1 MNAEFLQAV
10 DERSASARASGDLLP
25 IQAEET
31 VLEDAGLRFIVR
43 WVSSLAVKDAAKVT
57 LPGGPRDPDFNPF
70 LAPEPALTVGPVGE
84 HHVAILNKFPVCD
97 RHLVL
102 ARRTFEEQLI
112 PLAPIDFA
120 ALARVMGEYG
130 GLGFYNGGAPAGA
143 RRGRASA
150 TSTSSGFRRRR
161 AMRRCG
167 CWRTGCRRRSPS
179 TVSRAIRRYRCSTA
193 SVMQHCFVRVRN
205 ATGTSVEVAAHSM
218 HTAFG
223 LACRGLALT
232 PDVNGLLPSF
242 NLLTGDGWL
251 MLVPRSREHFDEV
264 SINALSYGGTLYVR
278 RPEQVEA
285 IRATGPLRVLAA
297 VGC

>member
-1 MNAEFLQAV
+1 MNADFLSAV
-10 DERSASARASGDLLP
+10 DERSASARASGALLP
-25 IQAEET
+25 MQAEQT
-31 VLEDAGLRFIVR
+31 VIEDAGLSFIVR

-57 LPGGPRDPDFNPF
+57 LPGGPRDPNFNPF
-70 LAPEPALTVGPVGE
+70 LAPDPALTVGPVGD

-112 PLAPIDFA
+112 PLALIDFA

-143 RRGRASA
+143 SQRHKHVQWIPNAVGNAS
-150 TSTSSGFRRRR
+150 
-161 AMRRCG
+161 MRLLAAGLPDDLAEQGIARHPG
-167 CWRTGCRRRSPS
+167 LP
-179 TVSRAIRRYRCSTA
+179 
-193 SVMQHCFVRVRN
+193 MKHCCVRVSN
-205 ATGTSVEVAAHSM
+205 TIGTPIGVAAQSM
-218 HTAFG
+218 HAAFV
-223 LACRGLALT
+223 LACAELGLE
-232 PDVNGLLPSF
+232 PDENGLLPSF
-242 NLLTGDGWL
+242 NLLAGEGWL
-251 MLVPRSREHFDEV
+251 MLVPRSREHFDDV

-297 VGC
+297 VGY

>member
-1 MNAEFLQAV
+1 MSGDFLQAV
-10 DERSASARASGDLLP
+10 DERSAGARASGDLLP

-31 VLEDAGLRFIVR
+31 VLEEAGLRFIVR
-43 WVSSLAVKDAAKVT
+43 WVSSLAVKDAAKDAAKDPAKVM

-70 LAPEPALTVGPVGE
+70 LSPDPALTVGPVGD

-102 ARRTFEEQLI
+102 ARRSFEEQLI
-112 PLAPIDFA
+112 PLALIDFA
-120 ALARVMGEYG
+120 ALAQVMGEYG

-143 RRGRASA
+143 SQRHKHVQWIPAADGNA
-150 TSTSSGFRRRR
+150 TMQLLAAGLPGDVPEQ
-161 AMRRCG
+161 AVAQH
-167 CWRTGCRRRSPS
+167 P
-179 TVSRAIRRYRCSTA
+179 ALK
-193 SVMQHCFVRVRN
+193 MQHCCVRVN
-205 ATGTSVEVAAHSM
+205 NLPGTPLEVAARSM
-218 HTAFG
+218 HAAFMRACDALG
-223 LACRGLALT
+223 LSPNPA
-232 PDVNGLLPSF
+232 GLLPSF

-251 MLVPRSREHFDEV
+251 MLVPRSREHFEEV

-285 IRATGPLRVLAA
+285 IRAAGPLQVLAA

>member
-1 MNAEFLQAV
+1 MDADFLNAV
-10 DERSASARASGDLLP
+10 DERSAGARASGDLLP

-31 VLEDAGLRFIVR
+31 VIEDAGLRFIVR

-57 LPGGPRDPDFNPF
+57 LPGGPRDPNFNPF

-112 PLAPIDFA
+112 PLALIDFN
-120 ALARVMGEYG
+120 ALALVMGEYG

-143 RRGRASA
+143 SQRHKHVQWIPTAEGNAS
-150 TSTSSGFRRRR
+150 
-161 AMRRCG
+161 MRLLAAG
-167 CWRTGCRRRSPS
+167 LPGD
-179 TVSRAIRRYRCSTA
+179 TA
-193 SVMQHCFVRVRN
+193 EQGLVRHPALSMKHCCVRVSN
-205 ATGTSVEVAAHSM
+205 AKGTPVELAAQGM
-218 HTAFG
+218 HAAFKRACSELG
-223 LACRGLALT
+223 LGT
-232 PDVNGLLPSF
+232 DESGLLPSF
-242 NLLTGDGWL
+242 NLLAGDGWL
-251 MLVPRSREHFDEV
+251 MVVPRSREHFDEV

-297 VGC
+297 VGR

>member
-1 MNAEFLQAV
+1 MNADFLQAV

-143 RRGRASA
+143 SQRHKHVQWIPAAAGNASLRLLANGLPA
-150 TSTSSGFRRRR
+150 TLAEHGLARHP
-161 AMRRCG
+161 AL
-167 CWRTGCRRRSPS
+167 
-179 TVSRAIRRYRCSTA
+179 A
-193 SVMQHCFVRVRN
+193 MQHCFVRVRN
-205 ATGTSVEVAAHSM
+205 ATGTPVEVAAHSM
-218 HTAFG
+218 HAAFG
-223 LACRGLALT
+223 LACRSLALT

>member
-1 MNAEFLQAV
+1 MGADFLNAV
-10 DERSASARASGDLLP
+10 DERSASARATGALLP

-31 VLEDAGLRFIVR
+31 VLEDAGLGFIVR

-57 LPGGPRDPDFNPF
+57 LPGGPRDPNFNPF

-112 PLAPIDFA
+112 PLALIDFK
-120 ALARVMGEYG
+120 ALAIVMGEYG

-143 RRGRASA
+143 SQRHKHVQWIPSAPGNASLRLLA
-150 TSTSSGFRRRR
+150 DGLPGDIGEQGVARHPGLP
-161 AMRRCG
+161 MK
-167 CWRTGCRRRSPS
+167 
-179 TVSRAIRRYRCSTA
+179 
-193 SVMQHCFVRVRN
+193 HCFVRVSN
-205 ATGTSVEVAAHSM
+205 AMGTPVDVAAHSM
-218 HTAFG
+218 LSGFR
-223 LACRGLALT
+223 LACDQLALAT
-232 PDVNGLLPSF
+232 DEHGLLPSF
-242 NLLTGDGWL
+242 NLLAGDGWL
-251 MLVPRSREHFDEV
+251 MLVPRSREHFEEV

-285 IRATGPLRVLAA
+285 IRATGPLRVLAS

>member
-1 MNAEFLQAV
+1 MGADFLNVV
-10 DERSASARASGDLLP
+10 DARSASARASGDLLP

-57 LPGGPRDPDFNPF
+57 LPGGPRDPNFNPF
-70 LAPEPALTVGPVGE
+70 LAPEPALTVGPVGD

-102 ARRTFEEQLI
+102 ARRMFEEQLI
-112 PLAPIDFA
+112 PIALIDFA

-143 RRGRASA
+143 SQRHKHVQWIPTAEGNAS
-150 TSTSSGFRRRR
+150 
-161 AMRRCG
+161 MRLLAAGLPDDLAEQGVARH
-167 CWRTGCRRRSPS
+167 P
-179 TVSRAIRRYRCSTA
+179 ALA
-193 SVMQHCFVRVRN
+193 MQHCFVRVSN
-205 ATGTSVEVAAHSM
+205 AIGTPIETAAHSM
-218 HTAFG
+218 HAGFS
-223 LACRGLALT
+223 LACRELGLE
-232 PDVNGLLPSF
+232 PDGNGLLPSF
-242 NLLTGDGWL
+242 NLLAGDGWL
-251 MLVPRSREHFDEV
+251 LLVPRSREHFDEV

>member
-1 MNAEFLQAV
+1 MGADLLNAV
-10 DERSASARASGDLLP
+10 DERSASARASGALLP

-31 VLEDAGLRFIVR
+31 ILEDAGLRFIVR

-57 LPGGPRDPDFNPF
+57 LPGGPRDPNFNPF
-70 LAPEPALTVGPVGE
+70 LAPEPALTVGPVGD

-112 PLAPIDFA
+112 PLALIDFN
-120 ALARVMGEYG
+120 ALALVMGEYG

-143 RRGRASA
+143 SQRHKHVQWIPAAEGNASMRLLVA
-150 TSTSSGFRRRR
+150 GLPADTPEQGLHRHPAL
-161 AMRRCG
+161 AMK
-167 CWRTGCRRRSPS
+167 
-179 TVSRAIRRYRCSTA
+179 
-193 SVMQHCFVRVRN
+193 HCCVRVSN
-205 ATGTSVEVAAHSM
+205 AKGTPVELAAQGM
-218 HTAFG
+218 HAAFKRACLELG
-223 LACRGLALT
+223 LET
-232 PDVNGLLPSF
+232 DENGLLPSF
-242 NLLTGDGWL
+242 NLLAGDGWL
-251 MLVPRSREHFDEV
+251 MVVPRSREHFDEV

>member
-1 MNAEFLQAV
+1 MGTDLLNAV
-10 DERSASARASGDLLP
+10 DERSASARASGALLP

-57 LPGGPRDPDFNPF
+57 LPGGPRDPNFNPF

-112 PLAPIDFA
+112 PLALIDFT
-120 ALARVMGEYG
+120 ALALVMGEYG

-143 RRGRASA
+143 SQRHKHVQWIPAAEGNASMRLLA
-150 TSTSSGFRRRR
+150 AGLPADTAEQGLHRHPAL
-161 AMRRCG
+161 AMK
-167 CWRTGCRRRSPS
+167 
-179 TVSRAIRRYRCSTA
+179 
-193 SVMQHCFVRVRN
+193 HCCVRVSK
-205 ATGTSVEVAAHSM
+205 AEGTPVELAAQSM
-218 HTAFG
+218 HAAFKRACLELG
-223 LACRGLALT
+223 LE
-232 PDVNGLLPSF
+232 PDESGLLPSF
-242 NLLTGDGWL
+242 NLLAGDGWL
-251 MLVPRSREHFDEV
+251 MVVPRSREHFEEV